1 MDDEKKT
8 KSLDPADIQTERKD
22 GEVSRRSVLGI
33 LGSLA
38 AGGAAATV
46 LPGCFRVRRG
56 PYADP
61 AGAGRGVRRTAYTGL
76 TDSDGGPYA
85 DPGGYGRG
93 RVGYVSGVTDSD
105 GGPYADPAG
114 NGRGRVRHGYT
125 GITDRDGGPYADP
138 AGSGRGRWR

>member
-1 MDDEKKT
+1 MDDEKKKT
-8 KSLDPADIQTERKD
+8 KSLDPADIQTERKE
-22 GEVSRRSVLGI
+22 GEVSRRSVLGV

-56 PYADP
+56 
-61 AGAGRGVRRTAYTGL
+61 AGYDTGV

-93 RVGYVSGVTDSD
+93 RVGYVSGVTDRD

-114 NGRGRVRHGYT
+114 NGRGVVRHGYT